1 MRLILASRNEHK
13 LVELRALC
21 GLPDECLLP
30 ATECPGAPDPDENAD
45 TFVGNALIKARALRD
60 FSGEWALA
68 DDSGHE
74 VDALGGAPG
83 VRSARYAGAHGD
95 DAANNAL
102 LLRNL
107 DALGPRAS
115 RACHFSCAL
124 ALVAPDGREF
134 AALGQCPGT
143 LLREGR
149 GTNGFG
155 YDPLFLPDGRDRT
168 FAELPREVKCG
179 FSHRAVAAA
188 RMRGVLRALFPDA
201 FGKTAFPLYKPR

>member
-1 MRLILASRNEHK
+1 MRLVLASRNPNK

-21 GLPDECLLP
+21 GLADSFLVS
-30 ATECPGAPDPDENAD
+30 AAECPGAPDPEEDGA
-45 TFVGNALIKARALRD
+45 TFVENALIKARALRD

-68 DDSGHE
+68 DDSGLE

-83 VRSARYAGAHGD
+83 VRSARYAGEHGRD
-95 DAANNAL
+95 GDNNAL

-107 DALGPRAS
+107 DALGPGAT

-134 AALGQCPGT
+134 VALGQCPGT

-149 GTNGFG
+149 GSNGFG
-155 YDPLFLPDGRDRT
+155 YDPLFLPDGWDRT
-168 FAELPREVKCG
+168 FAELPREVKCT
-179 FSHRAVAAA
+179 FSHRARAAD
-188 RMRGVLRALFPDA
+188 RMRPILRTLFPGA
-201 FGKTAFPLYKPR
+201 VRG

>member
-1 MRLILASRNEHK
+1 MRLVLASRNPNK

-21 GLPDECLLP
+21 GLPADFLVS
-30 ATECPGAPDPDENAD
+30 AAECPGAPDPEEDAD

-68 DDSGHE
+68 DDSGLE
-74 VDALGGAPG
+74 VDALGG
-83 VRSARYAGAHGD
+83 D
-95 DAANNAL
+95 NNAL

-107 DALGPRAS
+107 AALGPRAS

-124 ALVAPDGREF
+124 ALVSPDGREF
-134 AALGQCPGT
+134 VALGQCPGT

-168 FAELPREVKCG
+168 FAELPREVKCT
-179 FSHRAVAAA
+179 FSHRARAAD
-188 RMRGVLRALFPDA
+188 RMRPLLRTLFPN
-201 FGKTAFPLYKPR
+201 L

>member
-21 GLPDECLLP
+21 GLEDAFLVS
-30 ATECPGAPDPDENAD
+30 ATECPGAPDPEEDGA
-45 TFVGNALIKARALRD
+45 TFVENALIKARALRD

-68 DDSGHE
+68 DDSGLE

-83 VRSARYAGAHGD
+83 VHSARYAGVHGRD
-95 DAANNAL
+95 DDNNAL

-107 DALGPRAS
+107 DALGPGAS

-134 AALGQCPGT
+134 VALGQCPGT

-149 GTNGFG
+149 GNNGFG
-155 YDPLFLPDGRDRT
+155 YDPLFLPDGWDRT
-168 FAELPREVKCG
+168 FAELTREAKCS
-179 FSHRAVAAA
+179 FSHRARAAD
-188 RMRGVLRALFPDA
+188 RMRPILRTLFPGA
-201 FGKTAFPLYKPR
+201 VRG

>member
-1 MRLILASRNEHK
+1 MRLVLASRNQHK

-21 GLPDECLLP
+21 GLPESFLVA
-30 ATECPGAPDPDENAD
+30 ATECPGAPDPEEDAD

-68 DDSGHE
+68 DDSGLE

-83 VRSARYAGAHGD
+83 VHSARYAGTHGED
-95 DAANNAL
+95 GANNAL

-107 DALGPRAS
+107 DALGPKAPRT
-115 RACHFSCAL
+115 CHFSCAL
-124 ALVAPDGREF
+124 ALVSPDGREF
-134 AALGQCPGT
+134 VALGQCPGT

-155 YDPLFLPDGRDRT
+155 YDPLFLPDGLTKT
-168 FAELPREVKCG
+168 FAEVNEAEKNLV
-179 FSHRAVAAA
+179 SHRA
-188 RMRGVLRALFPDA
+188 RACEKMLEIMKELHD
-201 FGKTAFPLYKPR
+201 

>member
-1 MRLILASRNEHK
+1 MRLILASRNPNK

-21 GLPDECLLP
+21 GLPEAFLVA
-30 ATECPGAPDPDENAD
+30 ATECPGAPDPVEDGA
-45 TFVGNALIKARALRD
+45 TFVENALIKARALRD

-68 DDSGHE
+68 DDSGLE

-83 VRSARYAGAHGD
+83 VLSARYAGEHGKD
-95 DAANNAL
+95 GANNEL

-107 DALGPRAS
+107 AALGPKAS

-124 ALVAPDGREF
+124 ALVSPDGREWVT
-134 AALGQCPGT
+134 LGQCPGT
-143 LLREGR
+143 LLHEGR

-155 YDPLFLPDGRDRT
+155 YDPLFLPDGRDKT
-168 FAELPREVKCG
+168 FAELPREVKCT

-188 RMRGVLRALFPDA
+188 RLRPLLASLF
-201 FGKTAFPLYKPR
+201 GNYIQ

>member
-1 MRLILASRNEHK
+1 MRLVLASRNPNK

-21 GLPDECLLP
+21 GLEDAFLVS
-30 ATECPGAPDPDENAD
+30 AAECPGAPDPEEDGA
-45 TFVGNALIKARALRD
+45 TFVENALIKARALRD

-68 DDSGHE
+68 DDSGLE

-83 VRSARYAGAHGD
+83 VHSARYAGVHGRD
-95 DAANNAL
+95 GDNNAL

-107 DALGPRAS
+107 DALGPGAS

-134 AALGQCPGT
+134 VALGQCPGT

-149 GTNGFG
+149 GNNGFG
-155 YDPLFLPDGRDRT
+155 YDPLFLPDGWDRT
-168 FAELPREVKCG
+168 FAELPREAKCS
-179 FSHRAVAAA
+179 FSHRARAAD
-188 RMRGVLRALFPDA
+188 RMRPILRTLFPDSVRA
-201 FGKTAFPLYKPR
+201 

>member
-1 MRLILASRNEHK
+1 MRLVLASRNPNK

-21 GLPDECLLP
+21 GLPADFLVS
-30 ATECPGAPDPDENAD
+30 AAECPGAPDPEEDAD

-68 DDSGHE
+68 DDSGLE

-83 VRSARYAGAHGD
+83 VHSARYAGVHGED
-95 DAANNAL
+95 GANNAL

-107 DALGPRAS
+107 DALGPKAP

-124 ALVAPDGREF
+124 ALAAPD
-134 AALGQCPGT
+134 
-143 LLREGR
+143 GR

-168 FAELPREVKCG
+168 FAELPREVKCT
-179 FSHRAVAAA
+179 FSHRARAAE
-188 RMRGVLRALFPDA
+188 RMRPLLRSLFP
-201 FGKTAFPLYKPR
+201 TL

>member
-1 MRLILASRNEHK
+1 MRLILASRNAHK
-13 LVELRALC
+13 LVELRVLC

-68 DDSGHE
+68 DDSGLE

-95 DAANNAL
+95 DGANNAL

-107 DALGPRAS
+107 AALGPRAS

-124 ALVAPDGREF
+124 ALAAPDGREF
-134 AALGQCPGT
+134 VAVGQCPGT
-143 LLREGR
+143 LLHEGR

-155 YDPLFLPDGRDRT
+155 YDPLFLPDGHDRT
-168 FAELPREVKCG
+168 FAELPRETKCG

-188 RMRGVLRALFPDA
+188 RMRTVLRALFP
-201 FGKTAFPLYKPR
+201 GVVRP

>member
-68 DDSGHE
+68 DDSGLE

-124 ALVAPDGREF
+124 ALVAPDGR
-134 AALGQCPGT
+134 
-143 LLREGR
+143 
-149 GTNGFG
+149 
-155 YDPLFLPDGRDRT
+155 DRT

>member
-1 MRLILASRNEHK
+1 MRLVLASRNPNK

-21 GLPDECLLP
+21 GLPADFLVS
-30 ATECPGAPDPDENAD
+30 AAECPGAPDPEEDGA
-45 TFVGNALIKARALRD
+45 TFVENALIKARALRD

-68 DDSGHE
+68 DDSGLE

-83 VRSARYAGAHGD
+83 VHSARYAGVHGED
-95 DAANNAL
+95 GANNAL

-107 DALGPRAS
+107 AALGPRAS

-124 ALVAPDGREF
+124 ALVSPDGREF
-134 AALGQCPGT
+134 VALGQCPGT

-155 YDPLFLPDGRDRT
+155 YDPLFLPDGWDRT
-168 FAELPREVKCG
+168 FAELPREVKCT
-179 FSHRAVAAA
+179 FSHRARAAD
-188 RMRGVLRALFPDA
+188 RMRPLLRSLFPQVADLPSP
-201 FGKTAFPLYKPR
+201 TTNH